1 LQQAK
6 LSNSNKEVIY
16 LRLEMQDLKES
27 NDFLNIVFD
36 SIRASIFIVDNE
48 MIIRSLNRA
57 GSKMLEKDEKIIIG
71 KKCGEG
77 FGCEYE
83 EIEHNGCGENTV
95 CKNCEMRIN
104 IMTSFMEKTPVTDA
118 ILDRKFKIGCEIKRK
133 IFKYSTKYIMYQN
146 EKMVILIIN
155 DITEEEERKERL
167 NKQFQKIKEL
177 NVKFEEELEI
187 AAKVQK
193 TILPSNGEISGI
205 KEFYAKYIPYSKV
218 SGDYYDIFEI
228 EDGKILLFL
237 IDITGHG
244 VPAAL
249 YTTFIKSALIYTV
262 RTEKTAARILDNLN
276 KIVAEIV
283 IEGYY
288 FPAIAVVI
296 DTNKEEVSYATS
308 SGPKL
313 LKYRREEDI
322 VEQIEGKGMML
333 GLEEEYEYGETI
345 FKYKKGDRIY
355 LYTDGIMALRDSK
368 GDIENVQEEVILN
381 ITGKTKEM
389 KVKKSIEFLID
400 EIKKEYGNGEYEDDI
415 TVIGVEF

>member
-1 LQQAK
+1 
-6 LSNSNKEVIY
+6 
-16 LRLEMQDLKES
+16 MQDLKES

-36 SIRASIFIVDNE
+36 SIRAYIFIVDNE

-57 GSKMLEKDEKIIIG
+57 GSKMLGKDEKIIIG

-83 EIEHNGCGENTV
+83 EVEHNGCGNNTA

-118 ILDRKFKIGCEIKRK
+118 ILDRKFKIGREIKRK

-218 SGDYYDIFEI
+218 SGDYYDIIDI
-228 EDGKILLFL
+228 EEGKVLLFL

-288 FPAIAVVI
+288 FPAMAVVV

-313 LKYRREEDI
+313 LKYKRDKDS

-333 GLEEEYEYGETI
+333 GLDEEYEYSEI
-345 FKYKKGDRIY
+345 VFKYKKGDRLY

-368 GDIENVQEEVILN
+368 GNIENVQEEAIVN
-381 ITGKTKEM
+381 IVGKTKDM

>member
-1 LQQAK
+1 
-6 LSNSNKEVIY
+6 
-16 LRLEMQDLKES
+16 MQDLKES

-36 SIRASIFIVDNE
+36 SILSSIFIVDKDLV
-48 MIIRSLNRA
+48 IRSLNKS
-57 GSKMLEKDEKIIIG
+57 GSKMLERDEKIIIG

-83 EIEHNGCGENTV
+83 EAEHRGCGNNEV
-95 CKNCEMRIN
+95 CKNCEIRIN

-118 ILDRKFKIGCEIKRK
+118 ILDRHFKIGSEIKRK

-155 DITEEEERKERL
+155 DITEEEKRKERL
-167 NKQFQKIKEL
+167 SKQFQKIKEL
-177 NVKFEEELEI
+177 NEKFEEELEI
-187 AAKVQK
+187 GAKIQK
-193 TILPSNGEISGI
+193 NILPENGEISGI

-218 SGDYYDIFEI
+218 SGDYYDVIYM
-228 EDGKILLFL
+228 EDDRVLLFL

-262 RTEKTAARILDNLN
+262 KTEKTASRIMKNLN
-276 KIVAEIV
+276 KIVSEIV
-283 IEGYY
+283 LEGYY
-288 FPAIAVVI
+288 FPAMALII
-296 DTNKEEVSYATS
+296 DKKREEVSYATS

-313 LKYRREEDI
+313 LKYNREQNI
-322 VEQIEGKGMML
+322 AEQIEGRGMML
-333 GLEEEYEYGETI
+333 GLDEEYEYSETV
-345 FKYKKGDRIY
+345 FKYSKGERVY
-355 LYTDGIMALRDSK
+355 LYTDGIISLRDME
-368 GDIENVQEEVILN
+368 GEIRNVQEEDILK
-381 ITGKTKEM
+381 IIGKTKEM
-389 KVKKSIEFLID
+389 KIKKSIEFLMD